1 MIICVFYKCI
11 DSFKMFV
18 VKGNSS
24 RVGPKGS
31 GNMILV

>member
-1 MIICVFYKCI
+1 MIICVFYKYI
-11 DSFKMFV
+11 DSLKIFV

-31 GNMILV
+31 GNVILI